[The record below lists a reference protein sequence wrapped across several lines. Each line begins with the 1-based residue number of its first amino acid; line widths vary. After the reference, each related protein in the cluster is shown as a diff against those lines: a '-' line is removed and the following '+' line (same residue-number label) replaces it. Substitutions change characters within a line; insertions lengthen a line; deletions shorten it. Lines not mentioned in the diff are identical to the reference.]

1 MKPTKI
7 DYLKPPKHM
16 FRLPRPSRLEK
27 LLDFVLAVLIAL
39 LLLWGTSSWMV
50 GY

>member
-1 MKPTKI
+1 MKPT
-7 DYLKPPKHM
+7 DLNYLKPPKHM

-27 LLDFVLAVLIAL
+27 LLDFTLAVAIAL
-39 LLLWGTSSWMV
+39 LLLWGTTEWMR